1 MAASGAIVDAP
12 LSAVAALNAVA
23 LPSAEASYTLMV
35 EVLESDPSPLIFG
48 SLALS
53 ASAIIRG
60 LNAYEATTVAGSPE

>member
-1 MAASGAIVDAP
+1 MATSGAIVDVP

-23 LPSAEASYTLMV
+23 LPSAEASYALMV
-35 EVLESDPSPLIFG
+35 EVLKSDPSPLIFG

-60 LNAYEATTVAGSPE
+60 LNAYEATMAAGSNE

>member
-1 MAASGAIVDAP
+1 MAASGAIVDVP

-23 LPSAEASYTLMV
+23 LPSAEASYALMV
-35 EVLESDPSPLIFG
+35 EVLKSDPSSLVFG

-60 LNAYEATTVAGSPE
+60 LNAYEATMVAGSPE